1 MTTQTY
7 RQASWLLL
15 EQAERELAAGDTRQA
30 SEKGWG
36 AAAQMVKAITE
47 QRGWPHQR
55 HGALFRAVSNI
66 AEETGDEEIR
76 NLFQVANS
84 LHTNFYENWDTPEN
98 VRSALAAVQR
108 FVEKLAPLVA

>member
-36 AAAQMVKAITE
+36 AAAQMVKAIAE

-55 HGALFRAVSNI
+55 HGALYRAVKNI
-66 AEETGDEEIR
+66 AEETGDDEVR
-76 NLFQVANS
+76 NLFHVANA
-84 LHTNFYENWDTPEN
+84 LHTNFYENWDEPEN
-98 VRSALAAVQR
+98 VRGALGDVQR